1 MIITKHIYSANK
13 SYKDFFV
20 LRNCLIW
27 RQLKV
32 NLNLNKIDLKDNG
45 LDEDVKEAD
54 EYNSDFDDDL
64 DEDVRPQDSDEE
76 VRETLAFLV
85 C

>member
-1 MIITKHIYSANK
+1 M
-13 SYKDFFV
+13 